1 MKSKYFDYTILG
13 IIVISTIVGFI
24 TRLDIGILVFDGL
37 CFAALII
44 IYFYLCYK
52 EEKEKGQGEE
62 NEEEKKP

>member
-1 MKSKYFDYTILG
+1 MKRKYFNYTLLG
-13 IIVISTIVGFI
+13 IIVISTIIGLI

-52 EEKEKGQGEE
+52 EEKEERQEEE
-62 NEEEKKP
+62 NEKEKKP